1 MNYICNARFS
11 PYPGILGKGLSKVTT
26 LPADISQDKSESSS
40 SKFKMERS
48 KTERQ
53 RHLSPED
60 AAQIFDDKIP
70 IQEKVYYYD
79 LL

>member
-1 MNYICNARFS
+1 M
-11 PYPGILGKGLSKVTT
+11 TT
-26 LPADISQDKSESSS
+26 LPADISHGDKSESSS

-53 RHLSPED
+53 RQLSPED

-70 IQEKVYYYD
+70 IQEKVYYC
-79 LL
+79 